1 MRDRNRIDEDV
12 KGVRVVKVGKRAAA
26 SGKILKGDIIEEV
39 GFERISTPAEFAEA
53 MEAASAL
60 DEPVTL
66 LINRGGN
73 YIFYALNPTS

>member
-1 MRDRNRIDEDV
+1 VKID
-12 KGVRVVKVGKRAAA
+12 KRATA

-39 GFERISTPAEFAEA
+39 GFEKITTPAEFEEA
-53 MEAASAL
+53 MDKAAEL